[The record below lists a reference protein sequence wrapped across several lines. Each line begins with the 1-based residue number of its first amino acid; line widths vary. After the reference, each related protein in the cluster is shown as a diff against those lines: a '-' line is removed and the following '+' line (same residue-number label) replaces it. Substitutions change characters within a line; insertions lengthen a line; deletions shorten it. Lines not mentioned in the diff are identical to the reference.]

1 MRKDPRE
8 LPAVGAGTQRTRS
21 DPSGF
26 CQMMNDSEPIGILN
40 VSLHNVSP
48 RCQLERVL
56 PQLHE
61 KYAADSD
68 GGLRILAFPSNQ
80 FGRQGSII
88 KKK

>member
-1 MRKDPRE
+1 MCLLE
-8 LPAVGAGTQRTRS
+8 
-21 DPSGF
+21 
-26 CQMMNDSEPIGILN
+26 
-40 VSLHNVSP
+40 
-48 RCQLERVL
+48 LERVL

-88 KKK
+88 QKKNEPLEALVTKI